1 MNYTIQRFIILTCR
15 SNINFN
21 ISRKINTVFTSYNH
35 VLTTRVFMTKL
46 SLQLRYNN
54 LLYTTKVQFEKDKS
68 NLKLLTNKGA
78 NNYSS
83 VQMKKRT
90 KKRTAVSTNDEMSTV
105 SNYNYRD
112 IEYINYHSKIKFENE
127 RNKI

>member
-1 MNYTIQRFIILTCR
+1 M
-15 SNINFN
+15 
-21 ISRKINTVFTSYNH
+21 
-35 VLTTRVFMTKL
+35 
-46 SLQLRYNN
+46 
-54 LLYTTKVQFEKDKS
+54 LYTTKAQFQKDKS
-68 NLKLLTNKGA
+68 NLKLLTNKDP

-90 KKRTAVSTNDEMSTV
+90 KKRTAVSTNDEMNTV

-112 IEYINYHSKIKFENE
+112 IEYINYHSKIKSENE